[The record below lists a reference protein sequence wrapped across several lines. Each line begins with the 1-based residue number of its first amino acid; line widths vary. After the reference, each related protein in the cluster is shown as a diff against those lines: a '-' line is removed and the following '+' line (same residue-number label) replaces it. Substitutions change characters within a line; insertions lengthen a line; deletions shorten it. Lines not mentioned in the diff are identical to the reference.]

1 MKFMKTKCLFYF
13 YERFSLDVTLVK
25 TSCCSENCNR
35 MSDNS
40 SVTSIDDDNTENFVE
55 NPTRELLAEGFLGFF
70 SPIIENLDS
79 KVKQTQ

>member
-1 MKFMKTKCLFYF
+1 
-13 YERFSLDVTLVK
+13 
-25 TSCCSENCNR
+25 
-35 MSDNS
+35 MSDDNS

-79 KVKQTQ
+79 KVKQTQYVSKNLLSALFTIFFLL

>member
-1 MKFMKTKCLFYF
+1 M
-13 YERFSLDVTLVK
+13 
-25 TSCCSENCNR
+25 SE
-35 MSDNS
+35 NS

-70 SPIIENLDS
+70 TPIVENLDT

>member
-1 MKFMKTKCLFYF
+1 
-13 YERFSLDVTLVK
+13 
-25 TSCCSENCNR
+25 

-40 SVTSIDDDNTENFVE
+40 SATSIDDDNTENFVE

-70 SPIIENLDS
+70 SPVVLQLDT